1 MQPLTLVCLLRFR
14 VQVEEDAALIMNSI
28 QRCITLVRERSHP
41 VVINTDDLQTSF
53 CALPHSYLVMR
64 PRHVTRAS
72 PACPRIILHPG
83 TMERR
88 QLPHLTSSLAPVI
101 TPLARL
107 LLGLRPA
114 VKRSRPVQVHHPTPL
129 ADSPRPPPPP
139 QPRTCSALSLELSCL
154 NPSGLISV
162 RALIAVPLGF
172 GVTLSPNSSWPQGDS
187 SQYLQYGYELNRYD
201 FSAIKPL
208 VLRDPSSLHIFY
220 AFIPSSP
227 PNQMPCSNNPRAQI
241 DHQQSARRTPSPSW
255 RTCRLFAP
263 GSGAQTYCSPA
274 CSKRPLDFGQIVQ
287 RCRVDIG

>member
-129 ADSPRPPPPP
+129 ADSPRAPPPPP
-139 QPRTCSALSLELSCL
+139 ATYVLRIVIRTELPQSERADKRKSVDSG
-154 NPSGLISV
+154 PSWLWSNAEPEFIMATGRLFTILAIRV
-162 RALIAVPLGF
+162 RAKSI
-172 GVTLSPNSSWPQGDS
+172 
-187 SQYLQYGYELNRYD
+187 
-201 FSAIKPL
+201 
-208 VLRDPSSLHIFY
+208 
-220 AFIPSSP
+220 
-227 PNQMPCSNNPRAQI
+227 
-241 DHQQSARRTPSPSW
+241 
-255 RTCRLFAP
+255 RLF
-263 GSGAQTYCSPA
+263 SHQTSRSP
-274 CSKRPLDFGQIVQ
+274 
-287 RCRVDIG
+287 

>member
-101 TPLARL
+101 
-107 LLGLRPA
+107 
-114 VKRSRPVQVHHPTPL
+114 SRPVQVHHPTPL

-139 QPRTCSALSLELSCL
+139 PATYVLRIVIRTELPQSERADKRKSVDSG
-154 NPSGLISV
+154 PSWLWSNAEPEFIMATGRLFTILAIRV
-162 RALIAVPLGF
+162 RAKSI
-172 GVTLSPNSSWPQGDS
+172 
-187 SQYLQYGYELNRYD
+187 
-201 FSAIKPL
+201 
-208 VLRDPSSLHIFY
+208 
-220 AFIPSSP
+220 
-227 PNQMPCSNNPRAQI
+227 
-241 DHQQSARRTPSPSW
+241 
-255 RTCRLFAP
+255 RLF
-263 GSGAQTYCSPA
+263 SHQTSRSP
-274 CSKRPLDFGQIVQ
+274 
-287 RCRVDIG
+287 